1 MVDVTR
7 FATASRMTASTL
19 KVVGTS
25 PRDVMLA
32 VRIAWFVR
40 RLPDALA
47 RRDVASFLQGLR
59 KMNASRRKGR
69 RRDVRAEAGHIR
81 RIAMAVL
88 SLPRFWRMNT
98 CYVRALVIYRFLPAA
113 DHDVLLHIGI
123 EQRGERRELHGH
135 AWLTLDDELL
145 EAPDDVLLSS
155 LREVPLDARR

>member
-1 MVDVTR
+1 MVSVSR
-7 FATASRMTASTL
+7 FATASRMTMTSL

-25 PRDVMLA
+25 PGNVALA

-47 RRDVASFLQGLR
+47 QRDLAAFLRGLR
-59 KMNASRRKGR
+59 NMSASRRTSHG
-69 RRDVRAEAGHIR
+69 DVHADARHIR

-98 CYVRALVIYRFLPAA
+98 CYVRALIIYRFLPAA

>member
-1 MVDVTR
+1 MDDVAR
-7 FATASRMTASTL
+7 FTTASRMTASTL

-25 PRDVMLA
+25 PRDLVLA
-32 VRIAWFVR
+32 IRIAWFVR
-40 RLPDALA
+40 RLPDDLA
-47 RRDVASFLQGLR
+47 RRDVTTFLQGLR
-59 KMNASRRKGR
+59 KMNASRRNGR
-69 RRDVRAEAGHIR
+69 GDVHAQARHIR

-98 CYVRALVIYRFLPAA
+98 CYVRALIIYRFLPAA

-123 EQRGERRELHGH
+123 EQRGDQRELHGH

-155 LREVPLDARR
+155 LREVPLGARR

>member
-1 MVDVTR
+1 MVDVNR

-19 KVVGTS
+19 KVVGAS
-25 PRDVMLA
+25 PGNVVLA

-47 RRDVASFLQGLR
+47 QRDVAAFLHGLR
-59 KMNASRRKGR
+59 KMSASRRKAQGDVHADAR
-69 RRDVRAEAGHIR
+69 RIR

-98 CYVRALVIYRFLPAA
+98 CYVRALIIYRFLPAA
-113 DHDVLLHIGI
+113 EHDVLLHIGI
-123 EQRGERRELHGH
+123 EQRGEQRELHGH

-145 EAPDDVLLSS
+145 EAPDNVLLSS